1 MSFSKFGRGD
11 EMREWI
17 RHMRDMFDEMKR
29 RSFVQFRDEDTWQ
42 PATDVYETD
51 AAYCIC
57 VDLAGMNPEQV
68 EVSCQDQHCVRIA
81 GFRPNPRPA
90 EIEGPLPLHIME
102 IDHGPFRREVTLP
115 EPINVQS
122 VEATYDKGYLW
133 VMLPKITTP

>member
-11 EMREWI
+11 EMHEWI
-17 RHMRDMFDEMKR
+17 RHMHDMFDEMKR

-68 EVSCQDQHCVRIA
+68 EVSC
-81 GFRPNPRPA
+81 
-90 EIEGPLPLHIME
+90 
-102 IDHGPFRREVTLP
+102 
-115 EPINVQS
+115 
-122 VEATYDKGYLW
+122 
-133 VMLPKITTP
+133 